1 MDNGA
6 SSYRRFLAGDDE
18 GLADII
24 RTYRDG
30 LIFYLNGFVNDIHT
44 AEDLAEDVLVKLAVK
59 KPAFREKSSFK
70 TWLYAIGRNEAC
82 TYFRRHKITYVP
94 LEDVPAQ
101 AAVGDAP
108 EIGYFR
114 NEKSRALH
122 MCLAGLKSEYHQ
134 VLWLYYFDELPAKE
148 IAVVMK
154 KSVHNVETLLYRAR
168 KAARSALEAEG
179 LNDENL

>member
-1 MDNGA
+1 
-6 SSYRRFLAGDDE
+6 
-18 GLADII
+18 
-24 RTYRDG
+24 
-30 LIFYLNGFVNDIHT
+30 
-44 AEDLAEDVLVKLAVK
+44 
-59 KPAFREKSSFK
+59 
-70 TWLYAIGRNEAC
+70 
-82 TYFRRHKITYVP
+82 
-94 LEDVPAQ
+94 
-101 AAVGDAP
+101 
-108 EIGYFR
+108 
-114 NEKSRALH
+114 